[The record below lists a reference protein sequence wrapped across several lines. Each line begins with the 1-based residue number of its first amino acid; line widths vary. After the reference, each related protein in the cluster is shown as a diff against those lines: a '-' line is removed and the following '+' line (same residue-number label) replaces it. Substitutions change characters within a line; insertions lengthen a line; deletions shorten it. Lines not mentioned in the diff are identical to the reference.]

1 MRNNNQAITLF
12 DGSKLWE
19 DYKKLHDEIRSA
31 ATPKAVDQIFDKG
44 GILLQKLA
52 NKTTPVY
59 SETIDDLDRLFT
71 SKINGR
77 LDGLQSQHGKRPKV
91 DYLKRLRFV
100 LERLQIENRLMETFL
115 KEKVKDP
122 WVYSSI
128 YEGLK
133 KSQTE
138 IASAIGRTNE
148 DVANGGRTL
157 TESDKNDLAEAA
169 KAISRAKAIIDE
181 REKR

>member
-1 MRNNNQAITLF
+1 MRNNNEAITLF

-19 DYKKLHDEIRSA
+19 DYKKLYDEIKNAR
-31 ATPKAVDQIFDKG
+31 TPDEVSRIADVG
-44 GILLQKLA
+44 WGILTNLMDSAPAYRETVRDL
-52 NKTTPVY
+52 NNHFTT
-59 SETIDDLDRLFT
+59 
-71 SKINGR
+71 KINGR
-77 LDGLQSQHGKRPKV
+77 RDGLQSQHGKRPKL
-91 DYLKRLRFV
+91 DFFIRLRFV

-122 WVYSSI
+122 WVYSRI

-133 KSQTE
+133 QSQTE
-138 IASAIGRTNE
+138 IASAIERVNE
-148 DVANGGRTL
+148 EVANGVRTL
-157 TESDKNDLAEAA
+157 TESDKNDLVEAA